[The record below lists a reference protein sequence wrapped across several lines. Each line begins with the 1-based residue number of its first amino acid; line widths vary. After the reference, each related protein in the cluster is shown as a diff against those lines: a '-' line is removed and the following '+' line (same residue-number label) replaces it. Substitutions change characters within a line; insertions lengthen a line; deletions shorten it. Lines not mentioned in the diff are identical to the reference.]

1 MLIVCPSCAS
11 EYMIDPARIGT
22 DGRTVRCAAC
32 RETFFVA
39 GEPELSEEEL
49 AETEEFHAY
58 LAQQANAWPDQRPE
72 LSVDAE
78 NGRPGEGGAEAPAK
92 SRRMPAIPLAALAR
106 RIAAVPKAPLLAL
119 VLIGLAGGA
128 VLGRERVVRSFPAA
142 ARLYAAAHLPVNPLG
157 LDLKGVRS
165 EIVLAGSDPLLV
177 VEGEIVNLRPREL
190 DLPPFLVSVRGTG
203 GLTLYTW
210 TSEPPRK
217 TLPAGGSARF
227 RARLASPPPEGREVL
242 VRFAQVRSEAR
253 SEARTIDAAP
263 AATIA
268 AAP

>member
-22 DGRTVRCAAC
+22 DGRTVRCASC

-58 LAQQANAWPDQRPE
+58 LAQQANAWPDQRPD

-78 NGRPGEGGAEAPAK
+78 NGRSGEGGAEAMAK
-92 SRRMPAIPLAALAR
+92 RRRMPAVPLAALAR

-119 VLIGLAGGA
+119 LIVGIAGGA
-128 VLGRERVVRSFPAA
+128 VLGRERIVKGFPAA
-142 ARLYAAAHLPVNPLG
+142 ARLYAAAYLPVNPLG

-165 EIVLAGSDPLLV
+165 EIVLAGSDRLLV
-177 VEGEIVNLRPREL
+177 VEGEIVNLRPQEL
-190 DLPPFLVSVRGTG
+190 DLPPLLVSVRGAG

-210 TSEPPRK
+210 TSEPPRR
-217 TLPAGGSARF
+217 TLPPGESARF
-227 RARLASPPPEGREVL
+227 RVRLASPPSEGREVL
-242 VRFAQVRSEAR
+242 VRFAEVRSEVR
-253 SEARTIDAAP
+253 SADSTP
-263 AATIA
+263 AATAA